1 VPDEHT
7 PIGTTTQRRLGGRY
21 VLLDE
26 VGRGGM
32 AIVHRAHDEVL
43 DRTVAVKVLHP
54 HLATDEAFLDRFRR
68 EARAAGALSHPNIVA
83 VHDWGESAEGAF
95 LVLQLIEGVSLR
107 DLLRA
112 RGRLTPNE
120 ALAVI
125 GPAAA
130 GLGAAHAAGLVH
142 RDVKPEN
149 LLIAR
154 DGTVRV
160 TDFGLAR
167 AAASATSTFGPD
179 VLVGSPRYL
188 SPEAVHGEPLDPR
201 ADVYALGV
209 VLFECLTGRPPHEGE
224 SPMATAVAHTT
235 RAVPAPSTVCP
246 DLDPALDEVVQRAT
260 ARDRAVRYADTASL
274 ARALGLAIPGPAAP
288 VPVGDAAVPVGD
300 VVEPPANADPDR
312 GGSDPGHTDP
322 HDTAVVPVTDTATE
336 VVGVTPP
343 APPARIAPAPVA
355 PAPPALDLDDGDTD
369 DGDTAPLDRGRRRRW
384 PFVLALLLAL
394 IAGSAAGGYLLW
406 DRVLAPVTP
415 IPSVLGAD
423 QASAVEQLERAGFE
437 VAVADEAEHTLSVPE
452 GHVLAQDPE
461 GTARAGT
468 AVDLVLSAGPRPVE
482 VPAVAGQ
489 PVGDAVATLEDANLS
504 PQVGEAHHDTV
515 PEGQVIR
522 TDPGAGEVVD
532 EASEV
537 EVLVSTGPAPV
548 PVPELVGETVADARR
563 VVEDLGLEFEI
574 GERRHDG
581 SVPADRVLA
590 QEPGPPAELL
600 PGAVVRVVVSDGPQ
614 PVELPNVRGQR
625 VGEAVGTLEGLG
637 LVVEVER
644 RGGFSAFFNPDQV
657 YDQDPGPGSTR
668 LPGETVVLYAYEE

>member
-21 VLLDE
+21 VLREE

-32 AIVHRAHDEVL
+32 AVVHRAHDEVL
-43 DRTVAVKVLHP
+43 DRPVAVKVLHP

-120 ALAVI
+120 ALAII

-167 AAASATSTFGPD
+167 AAASATTTFGPD

-235 RAVPAPSTVCP
+235 RAVPAPSTLCP

-260 ARDRAVRYADTASL
+260 ARDRAARYPDTASL
-274 ARALGLAIPGPAAP
+274 ARALSLAVPGPA
-288 VPVGDAAVPVGD
+288 VPVPVGD
-300 VVEPPANADPDR
+300 VVEPPVDDDPE
-312 GGSDPGHTDP
+312 G
-322 HDTAVVPVTDTATE
+322 DTAVVPVTDTATE
-336 VVGVTPP
+336 VVAAGPP
-343 APPARIAPAPVA
+343 APPAPTV
-355 PAPPALDLDDGDTD
+355 PAPPVPDTH

-423 QASAVEQLERAGFE
+423 EASAVEQLERAGFE
-437 VAVADEAEHTLSVPE
+437 VDVAEEAEYTLSVPE

-468 AVDLVLSAGPRPVE
+468 AVELVLSAGPRPVE
-482 VPAVAGQ
+482 VPAVAGE
-489 PVGDAVATLEDANLS
+489 PVEDAVEALEDATLS
-504 PQVGEAHHDTV
+504 ARVAETHHDTV

-522 TDPGAGEVVD
+522 TDPGAGDVVD

-537 EVLVSTGPAPV
+537 EVLVSAGPAPI
-548 PVPELVGETVADARR
+548 PVPELVGEPVAAARG
-563 VVEDLGLEFEI
+563 VVEDLGLELEVV
-574 GERRHDG
+574 ERRHDG
-581 SVPADRVLA
+581 AVPASRVLG
-590 QEPGPPAELL
+590 QDPGPSAELL
-600 PGAVVRVVVSDGPQ
+600 PGEVIEVVVSDGPE

>member
-1 VPDEHT
+1 VTDEHT

-21 VLLDE
+21 VLLEE

-32 AIVHRAHDEVL
+32 AVVHRAHDEVL
-43 DRTVAVKVLHP
+43 DRPVAVKVLHP
-54 HLATDEAFLDRFRR
+54 HLAFDGAFLDRFRR

-83 VHDWGESAEGAF
+83 VHDWGEGADGAF
-95 LVLQLIEGVSLR
+95 LVLQLIDGVSLR

-167 AAASATSTFGPD
+167 AAASATTTFGPD
-179 VLVGSPRYL
+179 VLVGSPHYL

-224 SPMATAVAHTT
+224 SPMATAVAHTA
-235 RAVPAPSTVCP
+235 RAVPAPSSVRA

-260 ARDRAVRYADTASL
+260 ARDRAARYADTARR
-274 ARALGLAIPGPAAP
+274 ARALSRAAPGAAAP
-288 VPVGDAAVPVGD
+288 VPVEGVA
-300 VVEPPANADPDR
+300 EPR
-312 GGSDPGHTDP
+312 TDDGP
-322 HDTAVVPVTDTATE
+322 EAGDTAVVPVTDTATE
-336 VVGVTPP
+336 VLAATPP
-343 APPARIAPAPVA
+343 APPAPPAPAS
-355 PAPPALDLDDGDTD
+355 PAPETD
-369 DGDTAPLDRGRRRRW
+369 EGDTAPLEHRRRRRW
-384 PFVLALLLAL
+384 PVVLALLLVL
-394 IAGSAAGGYLLW
+394 IASSAAGGYLLW

-437 VAVADEAEHTLSVPE
+437 VEVADGAEYALSVPD

-468 AVDLVLSAGPRPVE
+468 AVELVLSAGPRPVE
-482 VPAVAGQ
+482 VPAVAGESAS
-489 PVGDAVATLEDANLS
+489 DAVALLEEAGLS
-504 PQVGEAHHDTV
+504 PRGAEAHHDSV
-515 PEGQVIR
+515 PEGQVI
-522 TDPGAGEVVD
+522 TTEPGSGTVVD
-532 EASEV
+532 EASDIEV
-537 EVLVSTGPAPV
+537 RVSLGPAPI
-548 PVPELVGETVADARR
+548 PVPEVVGEPVAEVRALF
-563 VVEDLGLEFEI
+563 EDLGLELEVV
-574 GERRHDG
+574 ERRHDDT
-581 SVPADRVLA
+581 VPADHVLG
-590 QEPGPPAELL
+590 QEPGAAEELL
-600 PGAVVRVVVSDGPQ
+600 PGAVVRVVVSEGPE
-614 PVELPNVRGQR
+614 PIELPNVRGQR
-625 VGEAVGTLEGLG
+625 VGEAVEALEALG
-637 LVVEVER
+637 LAVEVER